1 MEMTIKQLASE
12 LGVSKPTVRSVIAE
26 LGFQEKLRKVGNR
39 YMLSDMQ
46 ISEIKLKISNK
57 SENEVQPK
65 TEKTEKSESEIQPK
79 TEKTEKSES
88 EVQPKSEKTEKSES
102 EIQPKSEKTEKSES
116 EVQPKTEKTEKS
128 ESEIQSKS
136 EKTEN
141 NIFMEQLLIL
151 NKQLVAKDEQITML
165 QVQLAVKD
173 RQINLLQ
180 EQIGQLT
187 AAMEN
192 LTTALSAEQALHA
205 GTIQKQLS
213 EHSVME
219 HPNDVE
225 QPRQK
230 QSLFSRLFGRKE
242 K

>member
-79 TEKTEKSES
+79 TEKSES
-88 EVQPKSEKTEKSES
+88 KVQPKTEKTEKSES
-102 EIQPKSEKTEKSES
+102 EIQSKSEKTEKSES

-128 ESEIQSKS
+128 ESEDRKKRKIIFLW
-136 EKTEN
+136 N
-141 NIFMEQLLIL
+141 NY
-151 NKQLVAKDEQITML
+151 
-165 QVQLAVKD
+165 
-173 RQINLLQ
+173 
-180 EQIGQLT
+180 
-187 AAMEN
+187 
-192 LTTALSAEQALHA
+192 
-205 GTIQKQLS
+205 
-213 EHSVME
+213 
-219 HPNDVE
+219 
-225 QPRQK
+225 
-230 QSLFSRLFGRKE
+230 
-242 K
+242 

>member
-88 EVQPKSEKTEKSES
+88 K
-102 EIQPKSEKTEKSES
+102 
-116 EVQPKTEKTEKS
+116 VQPKTEKTEKS